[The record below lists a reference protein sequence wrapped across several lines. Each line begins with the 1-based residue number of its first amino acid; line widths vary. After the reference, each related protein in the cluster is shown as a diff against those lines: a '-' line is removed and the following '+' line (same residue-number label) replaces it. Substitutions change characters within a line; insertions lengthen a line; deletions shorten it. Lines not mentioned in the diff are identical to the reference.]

1 MSIHI
6 HAAKTDVAPT
16 VLLPGD
22 PLRAKFIAENYL
34 ENPVCYNQVRAMY
47 GYTGTYK
54 GKKVSVQGTGM
65 GIPSVAIYTHEL
77 ICDYGVHNLI
87 RVGSCGTI
95 QPKIGLRDVILAM
108 AASTDSNFNMQRFRN
123 MDYAPTASFALLRK
137 AWDYAVTHNI
147 KVTVGNVLTSDIFYY
162 EDGQSDPF
170 NIWRDYGVL
179 VVEMETTALYTIAAR
194 HGVNA
199 LSILTVSDNI
209 AIGEKSTTTERE
221 TAFRE
226 MIEIALEIAE

>member
-22 PLRAKFIAENYL
+22 PVRAKFIAENYL
-34 ENPVCYNQVRAMY
+34 ENYICYSHVRAMN

-77 ICDYGVHNLI
+77 ICDYGVQNLI
-87 RVGSCGTI
+87 RVGSCGAI
-95 QPKIGLRDVILAM
+95 QPEIGLRDVILAM
-108 AASTDSNFNMQRFRN
+108 AASTDSSFNMQRFGN
-123 MDYAPTASFALLRK
+123 MDYAPIASFALLRK
-137 AWDYAVTHNI
+137 AWDYAVAHNI
-147 KVTVGNVLTSDIFYY
+147 KVIVGNVLTSDIFYY
-162 EDGQSDPF
+162 EDGQADPYK
-170 NIWRDYGVL
+170 IWRDYGVL
-179 VVEMETTALYTIAAR
+179 VVEMESTALYTIAAR

-209 AIGEKSTTTERE
+209 AKGEKATTTERE

-226 MIEIALEIAE
+226 MIEIALETAE